1 LAAAR
6 DLVTRTY
13 GYNSERAQQIM
24 SDEFFLNSR
33 GNRPYK
39 WQLDIAEALLLGLN
53 CTAIAGTGRGKTI
66 PFMLPM
72 FLPKNM
78 KKMVAVMSP
87 LKNLQRDQARQFRKM
102 NLPAVAVNGDTW
114 DSAMASIFTSP
125 KMYMK
130 HAECNN
136 VLTERGL
143 SKGISALIVD
153 EAHCISQWGGD
164 FRPSYSKMSQ
174 VRAHLPQGTPVGC
187 FSAMMA
193 PDALEE

>member
-1 LAAAR
+1 LAAAQ

-114 DSAMASIFTSP
+114 DSAMACISAVATMFLPS
-125 KMYMK
+125 
-130 HAECNN
+130 
-136 VLTERGL
+136 L

-174 VRAHLPQGTPVGC
+174 VRAH
-187 FSAMMA
+187 
-193 PDALEE
+193 